1 MHRPRPL
8 QGRGPLM
15 EASMKERNWV
25 AKHCRTFNKAV
36 THRDRKKALKRG
48 VVKHKPRHWDA

>member
-1 MHRPRPL
+1 
-8 QGRGPLM
+8 M
-15 EASMKERNWV
+15 EASMKTNNWV